1 MFQGQAEK
9 GELEKESK
17 DEWRRVRQLP
27 GEGKNKGTGE
37 SGGE

>member
-9 GELEKESK
+9 GELEKESN
-17 DEWRRVRQLP
+17 DERRRVRQLP
-27 GEGKNKGTGE
+27 GEGKNKGAGE